1 MWSNL
6 ATTWAGVGNTWA
18 SILLA
23 NTKPQIDIGVFN
35 GFQLNSG
42 VYGLL
47 DTGVLDGDVDFTT
60 VPKGVTSV
68 SVQRGRDKDIGRTS
82 AGIVSFGLRN
92 EDRFFDP
99 LVGAFANLT
108 LPRLPVRVSWGGFPI
123 FFGFVDDWNYEYSPD
138 GDSTAQ
144 VTGSDA
150 FSRFSLQVNAGGSAV
165 QEPTGDRL
173 DRVLDQ
179 LTVNFTGGRDLDNGN
194 STLAAGDL
202 GTDGALNYLL
212 DIVEQ
217 SEQGLVFMG
226 KDGTFTFRERLL
238 STVSDPVAFGD
249 NGGIPFVDLVIEYG
263 SEDLVNQAIVTGP
276 SGTAISE
283 DLTSQVTYGITAL
296 QIDTQLATLAG
307 QEGLAD
313 FVISRYSEPEY
324 RFRSLT
330 TNLRGLSN
338 DEIADVLSIEIGD
351 QVDVTFT
358 PNRIP
363 PAVSIRNR
371 IIGISHNIGI
381 DQHLVTFNFEKLPF
395 TFFVLDDPVFG
406 KLDEPDVVLGF

>member
-1 MWSNL
+1 VL
-6 ATTWAGVGNTWA
+6 AEGSA
-18 SILLA
+18 
-23 NTKPQIDIGVFN
+23 VF
-35 GFQLNSG
+35 
-42 VYGLL
+42 
-47 DTGVLDGDVDFTT
+47 T
-60 VPKGVTSV
+60 
-68 SVQRGRDKDIGRTS
+68 
-82 AGIVSFGLRN
+82 
-92 EDRFFDP
+92 
-99 LVGAFANLT
+99 
-108 LPRLPVRVSWGGFPI
+108 
-123 FFGFVDDWNYEYSPD
+123 GFVDDWNYSYDPS

-144 VTGSDA
+144 VSATDT
-150 FSRFSLQVNAGGSAV
+150 FSRFSRQVNAGGSAV
-165 QEPTGDRL
+165 QESTGDRL

-179 LTVNFTGGRDLDNGN
+179 LTVAYTGTRDIDTGN

-202 GTDGALNYLL
+202 GTDGALNYMLE
-212 DIVEQ
+212 IVEQ

-238 STVSDPVAFGD
+238 ATTGSAVAFGD

-283 DLTSQVTYGITAL
+283 DLTSQITYGITAL
-296 QIDTQLATLAG
+296 DIDTQLATLAG

-313 FVISRYSEPEY
+313 FIIQRYSEPEY

-330 TNLRGLSN
+330 TNLRGLS
-338 DEIADVLSIEIGD
+338 DAQVAEVLGLEIGD

-371 IIGISHNIGI
+371 VIGISHDIGI

>member
-1 MWSNL
+1 
-6 ATTWAGVGNTWA
+6 
-18 SILLA
+18 
-23 NTKPQIDIGVFN
+23 
-35 GFQLNSG
+35 
-42 VYGLL
+42 
-47 DTGVLDGDVDFTT
+47 
-60 VPKGVTSV
+60 
-68 SVQRGRDKDIGRTS
+68 
-82 AGIVSFGLRN
+82 
-92 EDRFFDP
+92 
-99 LVGAFANLT
+99 
-108 LPRLPVRVSWGGFPI
+108 
-123 FFGFVDDWNYEYSPD
+123 
-138 GDSTAQ
+138 
-144 VTGSDA
+144 
-150 FSRFSLQVNAGGSAV
+150 
-165 QEPTGDRL
+165 
-173 DRVLDQ
+173 VLDQ
-179 LTVNFTGGRDLDNGN
+179 LTVNFIGARDIDTGN

-202 GTDGALNYLL
+202 GTDGALNYMLE
-212 DIVEQ
+212 IVEQ
-217 SEQGLVFMG
+217 SEQGLVFMA

-238 STVSDPVAFGD
+238 STVTDPVAFGD

-296 QIDTQLATLAG
+296 QINTQLATLAG

-313 FVISRYSEPEY
+313 FVIQRYSEPEY

-338 DEIADVLSIEIGD
+338 AQVLDVLSIEIGD
-351 QVDVTFT
+351 QVDVVFT

-395 TFFVLDDPVFG
+395 VFFVLDDPVFG

>member
-1 MWSNL
+1 VPDVVVEFG
-6 ATTWAGVGNTWA
+6 AFT
-18 SILLA
+18 
-23 NTKPQIDIGVFN
+23 
-35 GFQLNSG
+35 
-42 VYGLL
+42 GLTL
-47 DTGVLDGDVDFTT
+47 DDPVLGTLDENPLDGGIAFTP
-60 VPKGVTSV
+60 VPQGVTSV
-68 SVQRGRDKDIGRTS
+68 SVSRGRDKDVGRTS
-82 AGIVSFGLRN
+82 AGVLSLGLRN
-92 EDRFFDP
+92 EDRFFDA
-99 LVGAFANLT
+99 LVGEFARFT
-108 LPRLPVRVSWGGFPI
+108 LPRLPVRVLAEGSAVFT
-123 FFGFVDDWNYEYSPD
+123 GFVDDWNYSYDPS

-144 VTGSDA
+144 VTATDT
-150 FSRFSLQVNAGGSAV
+150 FSRFSRQVNGGGSAV
-165 QEPTGDRL
+165 QEGTGDRL

-179 LTVNFTGGRDLDNGN
+179 LAVAYTGDRDIDTGN

-202 GTDGALNYLL
+202 GTDGALNYMLE
-212 DIVEQ
+212 IVEQ

-276 SGTAISE
+276 SGTAVSE
-283 DLTSQVTYGITAL
+283 DATSQVTYGITAL
-296 QIDTQLATLAG
+296 QIDIQLATLAG

-313 FVISRYSEPEY
+313 FIIQRYSEPEY

-330 TNLRGLSN
+330 TNLRGLSAG
-338 DEIADVLSIEIGD
+338 EITDVLSIEIGD

-371 IIGISHNIGI
+371 VIGISHDIGI

>member
-18 SILLA
+18 SILLGT
-23 NTKPQIDIGVFN
+23 TKPQIDIGVFN
-35 GFQLNSG
+35 GFQLNSSI
-42 VYGLL
+42 YGLL

-60 VPKGVTSV
+60 IPKGVTSV
-68 SVQRGRDKDIGRTS
+68 SVRRGRDKDIGRTS

-92 EDRFFDP
+92 EDRYFDP
-99 LVGAFANLT
+99 LVGAFKDLT

-123 FFGFVDDWNYEYSPD
+123 FFGFVDDWNYEYNPE

-150 FSRFSLQVNAGGSAV
+150 FSRFSRQVNAGGSAV
-165 QEPTGDRL
+165 QEATGDRL

-202 GTDGALNYLL
+202 GTDGTLNYLL
-212 DIVEQ
+212 NIVEQ

-226 KDGTFTFRERLL
+226 KDGTFTFRERLV
-238 STVSDPVAFGD
+238 STVTDPVTFSD
-249 NGGIPFVDLVIEYG
+249 NNGIPFVDLVIEYG
-263 SEDLVNQAIVTGP
+263 SEELVNQAFVTGP
-276 SGTAISE
+276 NGTAIRNNA
-283 DLTSQVTYGITAL
+283 TSQVVYGITAL
-296 QIDTQLATLAG
+296 QIDTQLATFAG
-307 QEGLAD
+307 QEGLAE
-313 FVISRYSEPEY
+313 FVIQRYSEPEY
-324 RFRSLT
+324 RFKSLT
-330 TNLRGLSN
+330 TNLRGLSAAQT
-338 DEIADVLSIEIGD
+338 ADVLGLEIGD

-358 PNRIP
+358 PNGIP
-363 PAVSIRNR
+363 PQVSIRNR
-371 IIGISHNIGI
+371 IIGVSHDIGI
-381 DQHLVTFNFEKLPF
+381 DTHFVTFDLEKLPF